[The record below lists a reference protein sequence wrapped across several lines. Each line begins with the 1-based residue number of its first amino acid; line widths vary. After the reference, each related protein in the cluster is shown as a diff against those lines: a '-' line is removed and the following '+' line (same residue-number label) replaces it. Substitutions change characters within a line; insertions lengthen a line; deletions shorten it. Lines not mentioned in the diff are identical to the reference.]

1 MKTTY
6 KRNLLIGFGV
16 SLLVLI
22 VTATASFISIRSL
35 LDSSWWVNHTHIVLQ
50 DLDNII
56 SVMKDAETGQ
66 RGFLLTGKEEYLEP
80 YHTAT
85 AKIEAMLTKLRNE
98 TTDNPAQQINCSE
111 LEALLKRRFEIF
123 RASIE
128 ARRAGDTI
136 DMEDLAQGKMYMDE
150 LRAHVEKMK
159 RDEELLLAARTQN
172 MNRFA
177 SFTPILIVVASA
189 LALAI
194 TIVFYI
200 RVSRDFAE
208 RILLQKSSSVR
219 MRRSCAV

>member
-159 RDEELLLAARTQN
+159 QDEELLLAARTQKHEPVRIVYAYPDRRGLRAGAGHN
-172 MNRFA
+172 HSILHSCKPRFCR
-177 SFTPILIVVASA
+177 TYP
-189 LALAI
+189 LAKRA
-194 TIVFYI
+194 
-200 RVSRDFAE
+200 RA
-208 RILLQKSSSVR
+208 
-219 MRRSCAV
+219 